1 MPKSIVVQIYM
12 EHENSD
18 RVSRDAICL
27 EEVVVWQGLYEA
39 KSETGME

>member
-1 MPKSIVVQIYM
+1 MLKSIVVQIDM

-18 RVSRDAICL
+18 RVSRDGVCL
-27 EEVVVWQGLYEA
+27 EDVMAWQGMYEA

>member
-1 MPKSIVVQIYM
+1 MPKSIVVQIDM

-18 RVSRDAICL
+18 RVSRDGVFL